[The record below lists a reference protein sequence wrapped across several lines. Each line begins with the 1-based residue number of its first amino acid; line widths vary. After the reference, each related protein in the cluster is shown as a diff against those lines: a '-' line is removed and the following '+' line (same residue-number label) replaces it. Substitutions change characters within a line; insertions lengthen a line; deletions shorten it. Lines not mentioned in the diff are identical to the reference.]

1 MTDMNLTN
9 HDNKESL
16 FTIKDRIRARRLFTE
31 KEVIASALTII
42 SLLEELH
49 KVNGKL
55 GYINIVTSNFVC
67 PSKIGASNIA
77 MIDSSIE
84 ENLSKRNPP
93 QCTNER
99 ICQAPEYFHGK
110 FTEASEVYAIGA
122 LMYEM
127 LFGIEPW
134 AINMD
139 MLDESMRTLVLLKM
153 KRKPLLT
160 PSLNGVN
167 PSKGIM
173 DIIGKATEFQSE
185 NRYQSLDELRTVLTR
200 LSSFSANG
208 NELRRNIRRGNGFDD
223 IAGMDDLKEKIR
235 YGIIDILNDSE
246 RAKELGIT
254 IPNGILLYGP
264 PGCGKTFFAEKCAEE
279 MQCHFMY
286 VKCSDVASPYI
297 HGGQEKI
304 ARLFEEAREKSPT
317 LLFLDEVDSLL
328 RSRCKQQNASES
340 GEINEFLC
348 QINNCG
354 ETGVFVIAA
363 TNMPEEIDEA
373 ALRAG
378 RLERK
383 YYIGV
388 PDLQTIEKLLEIQ
401 LRHRKTGN
409 VKVKEIA
416 KCLQGRVAA
425 DVKMVVDVAAR
436 LAFRNHCIISTQIL
450 LEATRTTPP
459 SVSKAVL
466 DEHLR
471 IKEGFEKKQIEGKR
485 RRIGFQ

>member
-1 MTDMNLTN
+1 MNITN

-16 FTIKDRIRARRLFTE
+16 CTIKDRIRARKLFSE
-31 KEVIASALTII
+31 KETLLSALTII
-42 SLLEELH
+42 SLLDGLH
-49 KVNGKL
+49 KENGKL
-55 GYINIVTSNFVC
+55 GYINIVASNFAYT
-67 PSKIGASNIA
+67 SKIESNYIV
-77 MIDSSIE
+77 MIDYSVDDK
-84 ENLSKRNPP
+84 LSEHYPP
-93 QCTNER
+93 QCTNENV
-99 ICQAPEYFHGK
+99 CQAPEYFHGK
-110 FTEASEVYAIGA
+110 FTELSEVYAIGA

-134 AINMD
+134 AINVD
-139 MLDESMRTLVLLKM
+139 MLDTTMRTLVLLKM
-153 KRKPLLT
+153 KRKPLLI
-160 PSLNGVN
+160 PSLNGLN
-167 PSKGIM
+167 PSNELM
-173 DIIGKATEFQSE
+173 TIIGKATEYQPE
-185 NRYQSLDELRTVLTR
+185 KRYQSLEDLRTAISR
-200 LSSFSANG
+200 QLSSSVKDK
-208 NELRRNIRRGNGFDD
+208 EQHRNIRRGNGFAD

-235 YGIIDILNDSE
+235 YDIIDVLNDAE

-317 LLFLDEVDSLL
+317 LLFLDEVDALL
-328 RSRCKQQNASES
+328 RTRTKQQNASES

-354 ETGVFVIAA
+354 ESGVFVIAA

-388 PDLQTIEKLLEIQ
+388 PDVQTIEKLLEIQ
-401 LRHRKTGN
+401 LRKRKTDSIN
-409 VKVKEIA
+409 IKEVA
-416 KCLQGRVAA
+416 KHLQGRVAA
-425 DVKMVVDVAAR
+425 DVKLLVDVAAR
-436 LAFRNHCIISTQIL
+436 LAFHNHCNISTQL
-450 LEATRTTPP
+450 LIEAVRTTPP
-459 SVSKAVL
+459 SVSKAVIE
-466 DEHLR
+466 EHLR
-471 IKEGFEKKQIEGKR
+471 IKDKFEQKQIEEKR

>member
-1 MTDMNLTN
+1 MNISN
-9 HDNKESL
+9 YDNKESIC
-16 FTIKDRIRARRLFTE
+16 TIKDRIRARKLFSE
-31 KEVIASALTII
+31 KETLLSALAII
-42 SLLEELH
+42 SLLDGLH
-49 KVNGKL
+49 KENGKL
-55 GYINIVTSNFVC
+55 GYINIVASNFVC
-67 PSKIGASNIA
+67 TSKIESNNIV
-77 MIDSSIE
+77 MIDNSID
-84 ENLSKRNPP
+84 ENLSEHYPP
-93 QCTNER
+93 QCTNENV
-99 ICQAPEYFHGK
+99 CQAPEYFHGK
-110 FTEASEVYAIGA
+110 FTELSEVYAIGA

-134 AINMD
+134 AINVD
-139 MLDESMRTLVLLKM
+139 MLDTTMRTLVLLKM
-153 KRKPLLT
+153 KRKPLLI
-160 PSLNGVN
+160 PSLNGLNTSNEV
-167 PSKGIM
+167 M
-173 DIIGKATEFQSE
+173 TIIGKATEYQPE
-185 NRYQSLDELRTVLTR
+185 KRYQSLEDLRTAISR
-200 LSSFSANG
+200 QLSSSVKDK
-208 NELRRNIRRGNGFDD
+208 EQHRNIRRGNGFAD

-235 YGIIDILNDSE
+235 YDIIDVLNDAE

-317 LLFLDEVDSLL
+317 LLFLDEVDALL
-328 RSRCKQQNASES
+328 RTRTKQQNASES

-354 ETGVFVIAA
+354 ESGVFVIAA

-388 PDLQTIEKLLEIQ
+388 PDVQTIEKLLEIQ
-401 LRHRKTGN
+401 LRKRKTDSIN
-409 VKVKEIA
+409 IKEVA
-416 KCLQGRVAA
+416 KHLQGRVAA
-425 DVKMVVDVAAR
+425 DVKLLVDVAAR
-436 LAFRNHCIISTQIL
+436 LAFRNHCNISTQL
-450 LEATRTTPP
+450 LIEAVRTTPP
-459 SVSKAVL
+459 SVSKAVIE
-466 DEHLR
+466 EHLR
-471 IKEGFEKKQIEGKR
+471 IKEKFEQKQIEGKR

>member
-1 MTDMNLTN
+1 MNITN

-16 FTIKDRIRARRLFTE
+16 CTIKDRIRARKLFSE
-31 KEVIASALTII
+31 KETILSTLAII
-42 SLLEELH
+42 SLLDELH
-49 KVNGKL
+49 KENGKL
-55 GYINIVTSNFVC
+55 GYINIVASNFVC
-67 PSKIGASNIA
+67 TSKIESNNIV
-77 MIDSSIE
+77 MIDNSID
-84 ENLSKRNPP
+84 ENLSEHYPP
-93 QCTNER
+93 QCTNENV
-99 ICQAPEYFHGK
+99 CQAPEYFHGK
-110 FTEASEVYAIGA
+110 FTELSEVYAIGA

-134 AINMD
+134 AINVD
-139 MLDESMRTLVLLKM
+139 MLDTTMRTLVLLKM
-153 KRKPLLT
+153 KRKPLLI
-160 PSLNGVN
+160 PSLNGLN
-167 PSKGIM
+167 PSNELM
-173 DIIGKATEFQSE
+173 TIIGKATEYQPE
-185 NRYQSLDELRTVLTR
+185 KRYQSLEDLRTAISRQLY
-200 LSSFSANG
+200 SSVKDK
-208 NELRRNIRRGNGFDD
+208 EQYRNICRGNGFAD

-235 YGIIDILNDSE
+235 YDIIDVLNDSE

-317 LLFLDEVDSLL
+317 LLFLDEVDALL
-328 RSRCKQQNASES
+328 RTRTKQQNASES

-354 ETGVFVIAA
+354 ESGVFVIAA

-388 PDLQTIEKLLEIQ
+388 PDVQTIEKLLEIQ
-401 LRHRKTGN
+401 LRKRKTDSIN
-409 VKVKEIA
+409 IKEVA
-416 KCLQGRVAA
+416 KHLQGRVAA
-425 DVKMVVDVAAR
+425 DVKLLVDVAAR
-436 LAFRNHCIISTQIL
+436 LAFHNHCSISTQL
-450 LEATRTTPP
+450 LIEAVRTTPP
-459 SVSKAVL
+459 SVSKAVIE
-466 DEHLR
+466 EHLR
-471 IKEGFEKKQIEGKR
+471 IKEKFEQKQIEGKR

>member
-1 MTDMNLTN
+1 M
-9 HDNKESL
+9 ESIC
-16 FTIKDRIRARRLFTE
+16 TIKDRIRARKLFSE
-31 KEVIASALTII
+31 KETLLSALAII
-42 SLLEELH
+42 SLLDGLH
-49 KVNGKL
+49 KENGKL
-55 GYINIVTSNFVC
+55 GYINIVASNFVC
-67 PSKIGASNIA
+67 TSKIESYNIV
-77 MIDSSIE
+77 MIDNSID
-84 ENLSKRNPP
+84 ENLSEHYPP
-93 QCTNER
+93 QCTNENV
-99 ICQAPEYFHGK
+99 CQAPEYFHGK
-110 FTEASEVYAIGA
+110 FTELSEVYAIGA

-134 AINMD
+134 AINVD
-139 MLDESMRTLVLLKM
+139 MLDTTMRTLVLLKM
-153 KRKPLLT
+153 KRKPLLI
-160 PSLNGVN
+160 PSLNGLN
-167 PSKGIM
+167 PSNELM
-173 DIIGKATEFQSE
+173 TIIGKATEYQPE
-185 NRYQSLDELRTVLTR
+185 KRYQSLEDLRTAISR
-200 LSSFSANG
+200 QLSSSVKDK
-208 NELRRNIRRGNGFDD
+208 EQHRNIRRGNGFAD

-235 YGIIDILNDSE
+235 YDIIDVLNDAE

-317 LLFLDEVDSLL
+317 LLFLDEVDALL
-328 RSRCKQQNASES
+328 RTRTKQQNASES
-340 GEINEFLC
+340 GDINEFLC

-354 ETGVFVIAA
+354 ESGVFVIAA

-388 PDLQTIEKLLEIQ
+388 PDVQTIEKLLEIQ
-401 LRHRKTGN
+401 LRKRKTDSIN
-409 VKVKEIA
+409 IKEVA
-416 KCLQGRVAA
+416 KHLQGRVAA
-425 DVKMVVDVAAR
+425 DVKLLVDVAAR
-436 LAFRNHCIISTQIL
+436 LAFRNHCNISTQL
-450 LEATRTTPP
+450 LIEAVRTTPP
-459 SVSKAVL
+459 SVSKAVIE
-466 DEHLR
+466 EHLR
-471 IKEGFEKKQIEGKR
+471 IKEKFEQKQIEGKR

>member
-1 MTDMNLTN
+1 MNISN
-9 HDNKESL
+9 YENKESL
-16 FTIKDRIRARRLFTE
+16 CTIKDRLRARKLFSE
-31 KEVIASALTII
+31 KETLLSTLAII
-42 SLLEELH
+42 SLLDELH
-49 KVNGKL
+49 KENGKL
-55 GYINIVTSNFVC
+55 GYINIVASNFVC
-67 PSKIGASNIA
+67 TSKIESNNIV
-77 MIDSSIE
+77 MIDNSID
-84 ENLSKRNPP
+84 ENLSEHYPP
-93 QCTNER
+93 QCTNENV
-99 ICQAPEYFHGK
+99 CQAPEYFHGK
-110 FTEASEVYAIGA
+110 FTELSEVYAIGA

-134 AINMD
+134 AINVD
-139 MLDESMRTLVLLKM
+139 MLDKTMRTLVLLKM
-153 KRKPLLT
+153 KRKPLLI
-160 PSLNGVN
+160 PSLNGLN
-167 PSKGIM
+167 PSNELM
-173 DIIGKATEFQSE
+173 TIIGKATEYQPE
-185 NRYQSLDELRTVLTR
+185 KRYQSLEDLRTAISR
-200 LSSFSANG
+200 QLSSSVKDK
-208 NELRRNIRRGNGFDD
+208 EQHRNIRRGNGFAD

-235 YGIIDILNDSE
+235 YDIIDVLNDAE

-317 LLFLDEVDSLL
+317 LLFLDEVDALL
-328 RSRCKQQNASES
+328 RTRTKQQNASES

-354 ETGVFVIAA
+354 ESGVFVIAA

-388 PDLQTIEKLLEIQ
+388 PDVQTIEKLLEIQ
-401 LRHRKTGN
+401 LSKRK
-409 VKVKEIA
+409 
-416 KCLQGRVAA
+416 
-425 DVKMVVDVAAR
+425 
-436 LAFRNHCIISTQIL
+436 
-450 LEATRTTPP
+450 RT
-459 SVSKAVL
+459 A
-466 DEHLR
+466 
-471 IKEGFEKKQIEGKR
+471 
-485 RRIGFQ
+485 

>member
-1 MTDMNLTN
+1 MNISN
-9 HDNKESL
+9 YENKESL
-16 FTIKDRIRARRLFTE
+16 CTIKDRIRARKLFSE
-31 KEVIASALTII
+31 KETILSTLAII
-42 SLLEELH
+42 SLLDELH
-49 KVNGKL
+49 KVNRKL
-55 GYINIVTSNFVC
+55 GYINIVASNFVC
-67 PSKIGASNIA
+67 TSKIESNNIV
-77 MIDSSIE
+77 MIDNSID
-84 ENLSKRNPP
+84 ENLSEHYPP
-93 QCTNER
+93 QCTNENV
-99 ICQAPEYFHGK
+99 CQAPEYFHGK
-110 FTEASEVYAIGA
+110 FTELSEVYAIGA

-134 AINMD
+134 AINVD
-139 MLDESMRTLVLLKM
+139 MLDTTMRTLVLLKM
-153 KRKPLLT
+153 KRKPLLI
-160 PSLNGVN
+160 PSLNGLN
-167 PSKGIM
+167 PSNELM
-173 DIIGKATEFQSE
+173 TIIGKATEYQPE
-185 NRYQSLDELRTVLTR
+185 KRYQSLEDLRTAISRQLY
-200 LSSFSANG
+200 SSVKDK
-208 NELRRNIRRGNGFDD
+208 EQYRNICRGNGFAD

-235 YGIIDILNDSE
+235 YDIIDVLNDSE

-317 LLFLDEVDSLL
+317 LLFLDEVDALL
-328 RSRCKQQNASES
+328 RTRTKQQNASES

-354 ETGVFVIAA
+354 ESGVFVIAA

-388 PDLQTIEKLLEIQ
+388 PDVQTIEKLLEIQ
-401 LRHRKTGN
+401 LRKRKTDSIN
-409 VKVKEIA
+409 IKEVA
-416 KCLQGRVAA
+416 KHLQGRVAA
-425 DVKMVVDVAAR
+425 DVKLLVDVAAR
-436 LAFRNHCIISTQIL
+436 LAFHNHCSISTQL
-450 LEATRTTPP
+450 LIEAVRTTPP
-459 SVSKAVL
+459 SVSKAVIE
-466 DEHLR
+466 EHLR
-471 IKEGFEKKQIEGKR
+471 IKEKFEQKQIEGKR

>member
-1 MTDMNLTN
+1 MNITN

-16 FTIKDRIRARRLFTE
+16 CTIKDRIRARKLFSE
-31 KEVIASALTII
+31 KETILSTLAII
-42 SLLEELH
+42 SLLDELH
-49 KVNGKL
+49 KVNRKL
-55 GYINIVTSNFVC
+55 GYINIVASNFVC
-67 PSKIGASNIA
+67 TSKIESNNIV
-77 MIDSSIE
+77 MIDNSID
-84 ENLSKRNPP
+84 ENLSEHYPP
-93 QCTNER
+93 QCTNENV
-99 ICQAPEYFHGK
+99 CQAPEYFHGK
-110 FTEASEVYAIGA
+110 FTELSEVYAIGA

-134 AINMD
+134 AINVD
-139 MLDESMRTLVLLKM
+139 MLDTTMRTLVLLKM
-153 KRKPLLT
+153 KRKPLLI
-160 PSLNGVN
+160 PSLNGLN
-167 PSKGIM
+167 PSNELM
-173 DIIGKATEFQSE
+173 TIIGKATEYQPE
-185 NRYQSLDELRTVLTR
+185 KRYQSLEDLRTAISRQLY
-200 LSSFSANG
+200 SSVKDK
-208 NELRRNIRRGNGFDD
+208 EQYRNICRGNGFAD

-235 YGIIDILNDSE
+235 YDIIDVLNDSE

-317 LLFLDEVDSLL
+317 LLFLDEVDALL
-328 RSRCKQQNASES
+328 RTRTKQQNASES

-354 ETGVFVIAA
+354 ESGVFVIAA

-388 PDLQTIEKLLEIQ
+388 PDVQTIEKLLEIQ
-401 LRHRKTGN
+401 LRKRKTDSIN
-409 VKVKEIA
+409 IKEVA
-416 KCLQGRVAA
+416 KHLQGRVAA
-425 DVKMVVDVAAR
+425 DVKLLVDVAAR
-436 LAFRNHCIISTQIL
+436 LAFHNHCSISTQL
-450 LEATRTTPP
+450 LIEAVRTTPP
-459 SVSKAVL
+459 SVSKAVIE
-466 DEHLR
+466 EHLR
-471 IKEGFEKKQIEGKR
+471 IKDKFEQKQIEGKR
-485 RRIGFQ
+485 RIGFQ

>member
-1 MTDMNLTN
+1 MNISN
-9 HDNKESL
+9 YDNKESIC
-16 FTIKDRIRARRLFTE
+16 TIKDRIRARKLFSE
-31 KEVIASALTII
+31 KETLLSALAII
-42 SLLEELH
+42 SLLDGLH
-49 KVNGKL
+49 KENGKL
-55 GYINIVTSNFVC
+55 GYINIVASNFVC
-67 PSKIGASNIA
+67 TSKIESNNIV
-77 MIDSSIE
+77 MIDNSID
-84 ENLSKRNPP
+84 ENLSEHYPP
-93 QCTNER
+93 QCTNENV
-99 ICQAPEYFHGK
+99 CQAPEYFHGK
-110 FTEASEVYAIGA
+110 FTELSEVYAIGA

-134 AINMD
+134 AINVD
-139 MLDESMRTLVLLKM
+139 MLDTTMRTLVLLKM
-153 KRKPLLT
+153 KRKPLLI
-160 PSLNGVN
+160 PSLNGLN
-167 PSKGIM
+167 PSNELM
-173 DIIGKATEFQSE
+173 TIIGKATEYQPE
-185 NRYQSLDELRTVLTR
+185 KRYQSLEDLRTAISR
-200 LSSFSANG
+200 QLSSSVKDK
-208 NELRRNIRRGNGFDD
+208 EQHRNIRRGNGFAD

-235 YGIIDILNDSE
+235 YDIIDVLNDAE

-317 LLFLDEVDSLL
+317 LLFLDEVDALL
-328 RSRCKQQNASES
+328 RTRTKQQNASES

-354 ETGVFVIAA
+354 ESGVFVIAA

-388 PDLQTIEKLLEIQ
+388 PDVQTIEK
-401 LRHRKTGN
+401 
-409 VKVKEIA
+409 
-416 KCLQGRVAA
+416 
-425 DVKMVVDVAAR
+425 
-436 LAFRNHCIISTQIL
+436 
-450 LEATRTTPP
+450 
-459 SVSKAVL
+459 
-466 DEHLR
+466 
-471 IKEGFEKKQIEGKR
+471 
-485 RRIGFQ
+485 

>member
-1 MTDMNLTN
+1 MNISN
-9 HDNKESL
+9 YENKESL
-16 FTIKDRIRARRLFTE
+16 CTIKDRIRARKLFSE
-31 KEVIASALTII
+31 KETLLSALTII
-42 SLLEELH
+42 LLLDGLH
-49 KVNGKL
+49 KENGKL
-55 GYINIVTSNFVC
+55 EYINIVASNFAYT
-67 PSKIGASNIA
+67 SKIESNNIV
-77 MIDSSIE
+77 MIDYSVDDK
-84 ENLSKRNPP
+84 LSEHYPP
-93 QCTNER
+93 QCTNENV
-99 ICQAPEYFHGK
+99 CQAPEYFHGK
-110 FTEASEVYAIGA
+110 FTELSEVYAVGA

-134 AINMD
+134 AINVD
-139 MLDESMRTLVLLKM
+139 MLDTTMRTLVLLKM
-153 KRKPLLT
+153 KRKPLLI
-160 PSLNGVN
+160 PSLNGLN
-167 PSKGIM
+167 PSNELM
-173 DIIGKATEFQSE
+173 TIIGKATEYQPE
-185 NRYQSLDELRTVLTR
+185 KRYQSLEDLRTAISR
-200 LSSFSANG
+200 QLSSSVKDK
-208 NELRRNIRRGNGFDD
+208 EQHRNIRRGNGFAD

-235 YGIIDILNDSE
+235 YDIIDVLNDAE

-317 LLFLDEVDSLL
+317 LLFLDEVDALL
-328 RSRCKQQNASES
+328 RTRAKQQNASES

-354 ETGVFVIAA
+354 DAGVFVIAA

-383 YYIGV
+383 YFIGV
-388 PDLQTIEKLLEIQ
+388 PDMQTIEKLLEIQ
-401 LRHRKTGN
+401 LRKRKTDSIN
-409 VKVKEIA
+409 IKEVA
-416 KCLQGRVAA
+416 KHLQGRVAA
-425 DVKMVVDVAAR
+425 DVKLLVDVAAR
-436 LAFRNHCIISTQIL
+436 LAFRNHCNISTQL
-450 LEATRTTPP
+450 LIEAVRTTPP
-459 SVSKAVL
+459 SVSKAVIE
-466 DEHLR
+466 EHLR
-471 IKEGFEKKQIEGKR
+471 IKEKFEQKQIEGKR

>member
-1 MTDMNLTN
+1 MNITN

-16 FTIKDRIRARRLFTE
+16 CTIKDRICARKLFSE
-31 KEVIASALTII
+31 KETILSTLAII
-42 SLLEELH
+42 SLLDELH
-49 KVNGKL
+49 KVNRKL
-55 GYINIVTSNFVC
+55 GYINIVASNFVC
-67 PSKIGASNIA
+67 TSKIESNNIV
-77 MIDSSIE
+77 MIDNSID
-84 ENLSKRNPP
+84 ENLSEHYPP
-93 QCTNER
+93 QCTNENV
-99 ICQAPEYFHGK
+99 CQAPEYFHGK
-110 FTEASEVYAIGA
+110 FTELSEVYAIGA

-134 AINMD
+134 AINVD
-139 MLDESMRTLVLLKM
+139 MLDKTMRTLVLLKM
-153 KRKPLLT
+153 KRKPLLI
-160 PSLNGVN
+160 PSLNGLN
-167 PSKGIM
+167 PSNELM
-173 DIIGKATEFQSE
+173 TIIGKATEYQPE
-185 NRYQSLDELRTVLTR
+185 KRYQSLEDLRTAISR
-200 LSSFSANG
+200 QLSSSVKDK
-208 NELRRNIRRGNGFDD
+208 EQHRNIRRGNGFSD

-235 YGIIDILNDSE
+235 YDIIDVLNDAE

-317 LLFLDEVDSLL
+317 LLFLDEVDALL
-328 RSRCKQQNASES
+328 RTRTKQQNASES

-354 ETGVFVIAA
+354 ESGVFVIAA

-388 PDLQTIEKLLEIQ
+388 PDVQTIEKLLEIQ
-401 LRHRKTGN
+401 LRKRKTDSIN
-409 VKVKEIA
+409 IKEVA
-416 KCLQGRVAA
+416 KHLQGRVAA
-425 DVKMVVDVAAR
+425 DVKLLVDVAAR
-436 LAFRNHCIISTQIL
+436 LAFRNHCNISTQL
-450 LEATRTTPP
+450 LIEAVRTTPP
-459 SVSKAVL
+459 SVSKAVIE
-466 DEHLR
+466 EHLR
-471 IKEGFEKKQIEGKR
+471 IKEKFEQKQIEGKR

>member
-1 MTDMNLTN
+1 MNITN

-16 FTIKDRIRARRLFTE
+16 CTIKDRIRARKLFSE
-31 KEVIASALTII
+31 KETILSTLAII
-42 SLLEELH
+42 SLLDELH
-49 KVNGKL
+49 KVNRKL
-55 GYINIVTSNFVC
+55 GYINIVASNFVC
-67 PSKIGASNIA
+67 TSKIESNNIV
-77 MIDSSIE
+77 MIDNSID
-84 ENLSKRNPP
+84 ENLSEHYPP
-93 QCTNER
+93 QCTNENV
-99 ICQAPEYFHGK
+99 CQAPEYFHGK
-110 FTEASEVYAIGA
+110 FTELSEVYAIGA

-134 AINMD
+134 AINVD
-139 MLDESMRTLVLLKM
+139 MLDTTMRTFVLLKM
-153 KRKPLLT
+153 KRKPLLI
-160 PSLNGVN
+160 PSLNGLN
-167 PSKGIM
+167 PSNELM
-173 DIIGKATEFQSE
+173 TIIGKATEYQPE
-185 NRYQSLDELRTVLTR
+185 KRYQSLEDLRTAISR
-200 LSSFSANG
+200 QLSSSVKDK
-208 NELRRNIRRGNGFDD
+208 EQHRNIRRGNGFAD

-235 YGIIDILNDSE
+235 YDIIDVLNDAE

-317 LLFLDEVDSLL
+317 LLFLDEVDALL
-328 RSRCKQQNASES
+328 RTRTKQQNASES

-354 ETGVFVIAA
+354 ESGVFVIAA

-388 PDLQTIEKLLEIQ
+388 PDVQTIEKLLEIQ
-401 LRHRKTGN
+401 LRKRKMDSIN
-409 VKVKEIA
+409 IKEVA
-416 KCLQGRVAA
+416 KHLQGRVAA
-425 DVKMVVDVAAR
+425 DVKLLVDVAAR
-436 LAFRNHCIISTQIL
+436 LAFRNHCNISTQL
-450 LEATRTTPP
+450 LIEAVRTTPP
-459 SVSKAVL
+459 SVSKAVIE
-466 DEHLR
+466 EHLR
-471 IKEGFEKKQIEGKR
+471 IKEKFEQKQIEGKR

>member
-1 MTDMNLTN
+1 MNITN

-16 FTIKDRIRARRLFTE
+16 CTIKDRIRARKLFSE
-31 KEVIASALTII
+31 KETLLSALAII
-42 SLLEELH
+42 SLLDGLH
-49 KVNGKL
+49 KENGKL
-55 GYINIVTSNFVC
+55 GYINIVASNFVC
-67 PSKIGASNIA
+67 TSKIESNNIV
-77 MIDSSIE
+77 MIDNSID
-84 ENLSKRNPP
+84 ENLSEHYPP
-93 QCTNER
+93 QCTNENV
-99 ICQAPEYFHGK
+99 CQAPEYFHGK
-110 FTEASEVYAIGA
+110 FTELSEVYAIGA

-134 AINMD
+134 AINVD
-139 MLDESMRTLVLLKM
+139 MLDKTMRTLVLLKM
-153 KRKPLLT
+153 KRKPLLI
-160 PSLNGVN
+160 PSLNGLN
-167 PSKGIM
+167 PSNELM
-173 DIIGKATEFQSE
+173 TIIGKATEYQPE
-185 NRYQSLDELRTVLTR
+185 KRYQSLEDLRTAISR
-200 LSSFSANG
+200 QLSSSVKDK
-208 NELRRNIRRGNGFDD
+208 EQHRNIRRGNGFAD

-235 YGIIDILNDSE
+235 YDIIDVLNDAE

-317 LLFLDEVDSLL
+317 LLFLDEVDALL
-328 RSRCKQQNASES
+328 RTRTKQQNASES

-354 ETGVFVIAA
+354 ESGVFVIAA

-388 PDLQTIEKLLEIQ
+388 PDVQTIEKLLEIQ
-401 LRHRKTGN
+401 LRKRKTDSIN
-409 VKVKEIA
+409 IKEVA
-416 KCLQGRVAA
+416 KHLQGRVAA
-425 DVKMVVDVAAR
+425 DVKLLVDVAAR
-436 LAFRNHCIISTQIL
+436 LAFRNHYNISTQL
-450 LEATRTTPP
+450 LIEAVRTTPP
-459 SVSKAVL
+459 SVSKAVIE
-466 DEHLR
+466 EHLR
-471 IKEGFEKKQIEGKR
+471 IKEKFEQKQIEGKR

>member
-1 MTDMNLTN
+1 MNITN

-16 FTIKDRIRARRLFTE
+16 CTIKDRIRARKLFSE
-31 KEVIASALTII
+31 KETILSTLAII
-42 SLLEELH
+42 SLLDELH
-49 KVNGKL
+49 KVNRKL
-55 GYINIVTSNFVC
+55 GYINIVASNFVC
-67 PSKIGASNIA
+67 TSKIESNNIV
-77 MIDSSIE
+77 MIDNSID
-84 ENLSKRNPP
+84 ENLSEHYPP
-93 QCTNER
+93 QCTNENV
-99 ICQAPEYFHGK
+99 CQAPEYFHGK
-110 FTEASEVYAIGA
+110 FTELSEVYAIGA

-134 AINMD
+134 AINVD
-139 MLDESMRTLVLLKM
+139 MLDTTMRTLVLLKI
-153 KRKPLLT
+153 KRKHLLI
-160 PSLNGVN
+160 PSLNGLN
-167 PSKGIM
+167 PSNELM
-173 DIIGKATEFQSE
+173 TIIGKATEYQPE
-185 NRYQSLDELRTVLTR
+185 KRYQSLEDLRTAISR
-200 LSSFSANG
+200 QLSSSVKDK
-208 NELRRNIRRGNGFDD
+208 EQHRNIRRGNGFAD

-235 YGIIDILNDSE
+235 YDIIDVLNDSE
-246 RAKELGIT
+246 RAKGLGIT

-304 ARLFEEAREKSPT
+304 ARLFEEARKKSPT
-317 LLFLDEVDSLL
+317 LLFLDEVDALL
-328 RSRCKQQNASES
+328 RTRTKQQNASES

-354 ETGVFVIAA
+354 ESGVFVIAA

-388 PDLQTIEKLLEIQ
+388 PDVQTIEKLLEIQ
-401 LRHRKTGN
+401 LRKRKMDN
-409 VKVKEIA
+409 INIKDIA
-416 KCLQGRVAA
+416 ARLYGRVAA
-425 DVKMVVDVAAR
+425 DVKLIVDVAAR
-436 LAFRNHCIISTQIL
+436 LAFRNHCNISTQL
-450 LEATRTTPP
+450 LIEAVRTTPP
-459 SVSKAVL
+459 SVSKAVIE
-466 DEHLR
+466 EHLR
-471 IKEGFEKKQIEGKR
+471 IKDKFEQKQIEGKR

>member
-1 MTDMNLTN
+1 MNISN
-9 HDNKESL
+9 YDNKESIC
-16 FTIKDRIRARRLFTE
+16 TIKDRIRARKLFSE
-31 KEVIASALTII
+31 KETLLSALAII
-42 SLLEELH
+42 SLLDGLH
-49 KVNGKL
+49 KENGKL
-55 GYINIVTSNFVC
+55 GYINIVASNFVC
-67 PSKIGASNIA
+67 TSKIESNNIV
-77 MIDSSIE
+77 MIDNSID
-84 ENLSKRNPP
+84 ENLSEHYPP
-93 QCTNER
+93 QCTNENV
-99 ICQAPEYFHGK
+99 CQAPEYFHGK
-110 FTEASEVYAIGA
+110 FTELSEVYAIGA

-134 AINMD
+134 AINVD
-139 MLDESMRTLVLLKM
+139 MLDKTMRTLVLLKM
-153 KRKPLLT
+153 KRKPLLI
-160 PSLNGVN
+160 PSLNGLN
-167 PSKGIM
+167 PSNELM
-173 DIIGKATEFQSE
+173 TIIGKATEYQPE
-185 NRYQSLDELRTVLTR
+185 KRYQSLEDLRTAISR
-200 LSSFSANG
+200 QLSSSVKDK
-208 NELRRNIRRGNGFDD
+208 EQHRNIRRGNGFAD

-235 YGIIDILNDSE
+235 YDIIDVLNDAE

-317 LLFLDEVDSLL
+317 LLFLDEVDALL
-328 RSRCKQQNASES
+328 RTRTKQQNASES

-354 ETGVFVIAA
+354 ESGVFVIAA

-388 PDLQTIEKLLEIQ
+388 PDVQTIEKLLEIQ
-401 LRHRKTGN
+401 LRKRKTDSIN
-409 VKVKEIA
+409 IKEVA
-416 KCLQGRVAA
+416 KHLQGRVAA
-425 DVKMVVDVAAR
+425 DVKLLVDVAAR
-436 LAFRNHCIISTQIL
+436 LAFRNHCNISTQL
-450 LEATRTTPP
+450 LIEAVRSTPP
-459 SVSKAVL
+459 SVSKAVIE
-466 DEHLR
+466 EHLR
-471 IKEGFEKKQIEGKR
+471 IKEKFEQKQIEGKR

>member
-1 MTDMNLTN
+1 MNITN

-16 FTIKDRIRARRLFTE
+16 CTIKDRIRARKLFSE
-31 KEVIASALTII
+31 KETILSTLAII
-42 SLLEELH
+42 SLLDELH
-49 KVNGKL
+49 KVNRKL
-55 GYINIVTSNFVC
+55 GYINIVASNFVC
-67 PSKIGASNIA
+67 TSKIESNNIV
-77 MIDSSIE
+77 MIDNSID
-84 ENLSKRNPP
+84 ENLSEHYPP
-93 QCTNER
+93 QCTNENV
-99 ICQAPEYFHGK
+99 CQAPEYFHGK
-110 FTEASEVYAIGA
+110 FTELSEVYAIGA

-134 AINMD
+134 AINVD
-139 MLDESMRTLVLLKM
+139 MLDTTMRTLVLLKM
-153 KRKPLLT
+153 KRKPLLI
-160 PSLNGVN
+160 PSLNGLN
-167 PSKGIM
+167 PSNELM
-173 DIIGKATEFQSE
+173 TIIGKATEYQPE
-185 NRYQSLDELRTVLTR
+185 KRYQSLEDLRTAISR
-200 LSSFSANG
+200 QLSSSVKDK
-208 NELRRNIRRGNGFDD
+208 EQHRNIRRGNGFAD

-235 YGIIDILNDSE
+235 YDIIDVLNDSE
-246 RAKELGIT
+246 RAKGLGIT

-317 LLFLDEVDSLL
+317 LLFLDEVDALL
-328 RSRCKQQNASES
+328 KKRTKQQNASES

-388 PDLQTIEKLLEIQ
+388 PDVQTIEKLLEIQ
-401 LRHRKTGN
+401 LRKRKTDSIN
-409 VKVKEIA
+409 IKEVA
-416 KCLQGRVAA
+416 KHLQGRVAA
-425 DVKMVVDVAAR
+425 DVKLIVDIAAR
-436 LAFRNHCIISTQIL
+436 LAFRNHCNISTQL
-450 LEATRTTPP
+450 LVEAVRTTPP
-459 SVSKAVL
+459 SVSKAVIE
-466 DEHLR
+466 EHLR
-471 IKEGFEKKQIEGKR
+471 IKEKFEQKQIEGKR
-485 RRIGFQ
+485 RKIGFQ

>member
-1 MTDMNLTN
+1 MNISN
-9 HDNKESL
+9 YENKESL
-16 FTIKDRIRARRLFTE
+16 CTIKDRLRARKLFSE
-31 KEVIASALTII
+31 KETLLSTLAII
-42 SLLEELH
+42 SLLDELH
-49 KVNGKL
+49 KENGKL
-55 GYINIVTSNFVC
+55 GYIIIVASNFVC
-67 PSKIGASNIA
+67 TSKIESNNIV
-77 MIDSSIE
+77 MIDNSID
-84 ENLSKRNPP
+84 ENLSEHYPP
-93 QCTNER
+93 QCTNEKV
-99 ICQAPEYFHGK
+99 CQAPEYFHGK
-110 FTEASEVYAIGA
+110 FTELSEVYAIGA

-134 AINMD
+134 AINVD
-139 MLDESMRTLVLLKM
+139 MLDKTMRTLVLLKM
-153 KRKPLLT
+153 KRKPLLI
-160 PSLNGVN
+160 PSLNGLN
-167 PSKGIM
+167 PSNELM
-173 DIIGKATEFQSE
+173 TIIGKATEYQPE
-185 NRYQSLDELRTVLTR
+185 KRYQSLEDLRTAISR
-200 LSSFSANG
+200 QLSSSVKDK
-208 NELRRNIRRGNGFDD
+208 EQHRNIRRGNGFAD

-235 YGIIDILNDSE
+235 YDIIDVLNDAE

-317 LLFLDEVDSLL
+317 LLFLDEVDALL
-328 RSRCKQQNASES
+328 RTRTKQQNASES

-354 ETGVFVIAA
+354 ESGVFVIAA

-388 PDLQTIEKLLEIQ
+388 PDVQTIEKLLEIQ
-401 LRHRKTGN
+401 LRKRKTDSIN
-409 VKVKEIA
+409 IKEVA
-416 KCLQGRVAA
+416 KYLQGRVAA
-425 DVKMVVDVAAR
+425 DVKLLVDVAAR
-436 LAFRNHCIISTQIL
+436 LAFRNHCNISTQL
-450 LEATRTTPP
+450 LIEAVRTTPP
-459 SVSKAVL
+459 SVSK
-466 DEHLR
+466 
-471 IKEGFEKKQIEGKR
+471 
-485 RRIGFQ
+485 

>member
-1 MTDMNLTN
+1 MNISN
-9 HDNKESL
+9 YENKESL
-16 FTIKDRIRARRLFTE
+16 CTIKDRIRARKLFSE
-31 KEVIASALTII
+31 KETILSTLAII
-42 SLLEELH
+42 SLLDELH
-49 KVNGKL
+49 KVNRKS
-55 GYINIVTSNFVC
+55 GYINIVASNFAC
-67 PSKIGASNIA
+67 PSKVGHTNIV
-77 MIDSSIE
+77 MVDYSVDDK
-84 ENLSKRNPP
+84 LSEHYPP
-93 QCTNER
+93 QCTNENV
-99 ICQAPEYFHGK
+99 CQAPEYFHGK
-110 FTEASEVYAIGA
+110 FTELSEVYAVGA

-127 LFGIEPW
+127 LLGIEPW
-134 AINMD
+134 AINVD
-139 MLDESMRTLVLLKM
+139 MLDTTMRTLVLLKM
-153 KRKPLLT
+153 KRKPLLI
-160 PSLNGVN
+160 PSLNGLN
-167 PSKGIM
+167 PSNELM
-173 DIIGKATEFQSE
+173 TIIGKATEYQPE
-185 NRYQSLDELRTVLTR
+185 KRYQSLEELRTALSR
-200 LSSFSANG
+200 LLPSSVDG
-208 NELRRNIRRGNGFDD
+208 DKIKRNIRNGNGFAD

-235 YGIIDILNDSE
+235 YDIIDVLNDSE

-317 LLFLDEVDSLL
+317 LLFLDEVDALL
-328 RSRCKQQNASES
+328 RTRAKQQNASES

-354 ETGVFVIAA
+354 ESGVFVIAA

-388 PDLQTIEKLLEIQ
+388 PDVQTIEKLLEIQ
-401 LRHRKTGN
+401 LRKRKTDSIN
-409 VKVKEIA
+409 IKEVA
-416 KCLQGRVAA
+416 KHLQGRVAA
-425 DVKMVVDVAAR
+425 DVKLLVDVAAR
-436 LAFRNHCIISTQIL
+436 LAFHNHCSISTQL
-450 LEATRTTPP
+450 LIEAVRTTPP
-459 SVSKAVL
+459 SVSKAVIE
-466 DEHLR
+466 EHLR
-471 IKEGFEKKQIEGKR
+471 IKEKFEQKQIEGKR

>member
-1 MTDMNLTN
+1 MNITN
-9 HDNKESL
+9 HDSKENL
-16 FTIKDRIRARRLFTE
+16 CTIEDRIRARKLFSE
-31 KEVIASALTII
+31 KETILSALAII

-49 KVNGKL
+49 KENGKL
-55 GYINIVTSNFVC
+55 GYINIVASNFVC
-67 PSKIGASNIA
+67 PSKIGHNNIA
-77 MIDSSIE
+77 MIDNSVEDS
-84 ENLSKRNPP
+84 LSEHYPP
-93 QCTNER
+93 QCTNENV
-99 ICQAPEYFHGK
+99 CQAPEYFHGK

-134 AINMD
+134 AINVD
-139 MLDESMRTLVLLKM
+139 MLDETMKTLVLLKM
-153 KRKPLLT
+153 KRKPLLV

-167 PSKGIM
+167 PSNEM
-173 DIIGKATEFQSE
+173 MTIICKATEYQPKV
-185 NRYQSLDELRTVLTR
+185 RYQSLEELRTALAR
-200 LSSFSANG
+200 QLSYYASDK
-208 NELRRNIRRGNGFDD
+208 ELHRNIRSGNGFAD
-223 IAGMDDLKEKIR
+223 IAGMEDLKEKIR
-235 YGIIDILNDSE
+235 YDIIDVLNESE

-279 MQCHFMY
+279 MQCHFIY

-317 LLFLDEVDSLL
+317 LLFLDEVDALL
-328 RSRCKQQNASES
+328 RTRTKQQNASES

-354 ETGVFVIAA
+354 EFGVFVIAA

-388 PDLQTIEKLLEIQ
+388 PDVQTIEKLLEIQ
-401 LRHRKTGN
+401 LSKRKTDSVN
-409 VKVKEIA
+409 IKDIA
-416 KCLQGRVAA
+416 TRLYGRVAA
-425 DVKMVVDVAAR
+425 DVKLIVDVAAR
-436 LAFRNHCIISTQIL
+436 LAFRNHCSISTQL
-450 LEATRTTPP
+450 LIEAVQTTPP
-459 SVSKAVL
+459 SISKAAL

-471 IKEGFEKKQIEGKR
+471 IKEKFEQKQIEGKR
-485 RRIGFQ
+485 RIGFQ

>member
-1 MTDMNLTN
+1 MNITN

-16 FTIKDRIRARRLFTE
+16 CTIKDRIRARKLFSE
-31 KEVIASALTII
+31 KETILSTLAII
-42 SLLEELH
+42 SLLDELH
-49 KVNGKL
+49 KVNRKL
-55 GYINIVTSNFVC
+55 GYINIVASNFVC
-67 PSKIGASNIA
+67 TSKIESNNIV
-77 MIDSSIE
+77 MIDNSID
-84 ENLSKRNPP
+84 ENLSEHYPP
-93 QCTNER
+93 QCTNENV
-99 ICQAPEYFHGK
+99 CQAPEYFHGK
-110 FTEASEVYAIGA
+110 FTELSEVYAIGA

-134 AINMD
+134 AINVD
-139 MLDESMRTLVLLKM
+139 MLDKTMRTLVLLKM
-153 KRKPLLT
+153 KRKPLLI
-160 PSLNGVN
+160 PSLNGLN
-167 PSKGIM
+167 PSNELM
-173 DIIGKATEFQSE
+173 TIIGKATEYQPE
-185 NRYQSLDELRTVLTR
+185 KRYQSLEDLRTAISR
-200 LSSFSANG
+200 QLSSSVKDK
-208 NELRRNIRRGNGFDD
+208 EQHRNIRRGNGFAD

-235 YGIIDILNDSE
+235 YDIIDVLNDAE

-317 LLFLDEVDSLL
+317 LLFLDEVDALL
-328 RSRCKQQNASES
+328 RTRTKQQNASES

-354 ETGVFVIAA
+354 ESGVFVIAA

-388 PDLQTIEKLLEIQ
+388 PDVQTIEKLLEIQ
-401 LRHRKTGN
+401 LRKRKTDSIN
-409 VKVKEIA
+409 IKEVA
-416 KCLQGRVAA
+416 KHLQGRVAA
-425 DVKMVVDVAAR
+425 DVKLLVDVAAR
-436 LAFRNHCIISTQIL
+436 LAFHNHCNISTQL
-450 LEATRTTPP
+450 LIEAVRTTPP
-459 SVSKAVL
+459 SVSKAVIE
-466 DEHLR
+466 EHLR
-471 IKEGFEKKQIEGKR
+471 IKDKFEQKQIEGKR

>member
-1 MTDMNLTN
+1 MNITN

-16 FTIKDRIRARRLFTE
+16 CTIKDRIRARKLFSE
-31 KEVIASALTII
+31 KETILSTLAII
-42 SLLEELH
+42 SLLDELH
-49 KVNGKL
+49 KENGKL
-55 GYINIVTSNFVC
+55 GYINIVASNFVC
-67 PSKIGASNIA
+67 TSKIESNNIV
-77 MIDSSIE
+77 MIDNSID
-84 ENLSKRNPP
+84 ENLSEHYPP
-93 QCTNER
+93 QCTNENV
-99 ICQAPEYFHGK
+99 CQAPEYFHGK
-110 FTEASEVYAIGA
+110 FTELSEVYAIGA

-134 AINMD
+134 AINVD
-139 MLDESMRTLVLLKM
+139 MLDTTMRTLVLLKM
-153 KRKPLLT
+153 KRKPLLI
-160 PSLNGVN
+160 PSLNGLN
-167 PSKGIM
+167 PSNELM
-173 DIIGKATEFQSE
+173 TIIGKATEYQPE
-185 NRYQSLDELRTVLTR
+185 KRYQSLEDLRTAISR
-200 LSSFSANG
+200 QLSSSVKDK
-208 NELRRNIRRGNGFDD
+208 EQHRNIRRGNGFAD

-235 YGIIDILNDSE
+235 YDIIDVLNDAE

-317 LLFLDEVDSLL
+317 LLFLDEVDALL
-328 RSRCKQQNASES
+328 RTRTKQQNASES

-354 ETGVFVIAA
+354 ESGVFVIAA

-388 PDLQTIEKLLEIQ
+388 PDVQTIEKLLEIQ
-401 LRHRKTGN
+401 LRKRKTDSIN
-409 VKVKEIA
+409 IKEVA
-416 KCLQGRVAA
+416 KHLQGRVAA
-425 DVKMVVDVAAR
+425 DVKLLVDVAAR
-436 LAFRNHCIISTQIL
+436 LAFRNHCNISTQL
-450 LEATRTTPP
+450 LIEAVRTTPP
-459 SVSKAVL
+459 SVSKAVIE
-466 DEHLR
+466 EHLR
-471 IKEGFEKKQIEGKR
+471 IKDKFEQKQIEGKR

>member
-1 MTDMNLTN
+1 MNISN
-9 HDNKESL
+9 YENKESL
-16 FTIKDRIRARRLFTE
+16 CTIKDRIRARKLFSE
-31 KEVIASALTII
+31 KETILSTLAII
-42 SLLEELH
+42 SLLDELH
-49 KVNGKL
+49 KVNRKS
-55 GYINIVTSNFVC
+55 GYINIAASNFVC
-67 PSKIGASNIA
+67 TSKIESNNIV
-77 MIDSSIE
+77 MIDNSID
-84 ENLSKRNPP
+84 ENLSEHYPP
-93 QCTNER
+93 QCTNENV
-99 ICQAPEYFHGK
+99 CQAPEYFHGK
-110 FTEASEVYAIGA
+110 FTELSEVYAIGA

-134 AINMD
+134 AINVD
-139 MLDESMRTLVLLKM
+139 MLDTTMRTLVLLKM
-153 KRKPLLT
+153 KRKPLLI
-160 PSLNGVN
+160 PSLNGLN
-167 PSKGIM
+167 PSNELM
-173 DIIGKATEFQSE
+173 TIIGKATEYQPE
-185 NRYQSLDELRTVLTR
+185 KRYQSLEDLRTAISR
-200 LSSFSANG
+200 QLSSSVKDK
-208 NELRRNIRRGNGFDD
+208 EQHRNIRRGNGFAD

-235 YGIIDILNDSE
+235 YDIIDVLNDSE

-317 LLFLDEVDSLL
+317 LLFLDEVDALL
-328 RSRCKQQNASES
+328 RTRTKQQNASES

-354 ETGVFVIAA
+354 ESGVFVIAA

-388 PDLQTIEKLLEIQ
+388 PDVQTIEKLLEIQ
-401 LRHRKTGN
+401 LRKRKTDSIN
-409 VKVKEIA
+409 IKEVA
-416 KCLQGRVAA
+416 KHLQGRVAA
-425 DVKMVVDVAAR
+425 DVKLLVDVAAR
-436 LAFRNHCIISTQIL
+436 LAFRNHCNISTQL
-450 LEATRTTPP
+450 LIEAVRTTPP
-459 SVSKAVL
+459 SVSKAVIE
-466 DEHLR
+466 EHLR
-471 IKEGFEKKQIEGKR
+471 IKEKFEQKQIEGKR

>member
-1 MTDMNLTN
+1 MNISN
-9 HDNKESL
+9 YDNKESIC
-16 FTIKDRIRARRLFTE
+16 TIKDRIRARKLFSE
-31 KEVIASALTII
+31 KETLLSALAII
-42 SLLEELH
+42 SLLDELH
-49 KVNGKL
+49 KVNRKS
-55 GYINIVTSNFVC
+55 GYINIAASNFVC
-67 PSKIGASNIA
+67 TSKIESNNIV
-77 MIDSSIE
+77 MIDNSID
-84 ENLSKRNPP
+84 ENLSEHYPP
-93 QCTNER
+93 QCTNENV
-99 ICQAPEYFHGK
+99 CQAPEYFHGK
-110 FTEASEVYAIGA
+110 FTELSEVYAIGA

-134 AINMD
+134 AINVD
-139 MLDESMRTLVLLKM
+139 MLDTTMRTLVLLKM
-153 KRKPLLT
+153 KRKPLLI
-160 PSLNGVN
+160 PSLNGLN
-167 PSKGIM
+167 PSNELM
-173 DIIGKATEFQSE
+173 TIIGKATEYQPE
-185 NRYQSLDELRTVLTR
+185 KRYQSLEDLRTAISRQLY
-200 LSSFSANG
+200 SSVKDK
-208 NELRRNIRRGNGFDD
+208 EQHLNICRGNGFAD

-235 YGIIDILNDSE
+235 YDIIDVLNDAE

-317 LLFLDEVDSLL
+317 LLFLDEVDALL
-328 RSRCKQQNASES
+328 RTRTKQQNASES

-354 ETGVFVIAA
+354 ESGVFVIAA

-388 PDLQTIEKLLEIQ
+388 PDVQTIEKLLEIQ
-401 LRHRKTGN
+401 LRKRKTDSIN
-409 VKVKEIA
+409 IKEVA
-416 KCLQGRVAA
+416 KHLQGRVAA
-425 DVKMVVDVAAR
+425 DVKLLVDVAAR
-436 LAFRNHCIISTQIL
+436 LAFRNHCNISTQL
-450 LEATRTTPP
+450 LIEAVRTTPP
-459 SVSKAVL
+459 SVSKAVIE
-466 DEHLR
+466 EHLR
-471 IKEGFEKKQIEGKR
+471 IKEKFEQKQIEGKR

>member
-1 MTDMNLTN
+1 MNISN
-9 HDNKESL
+9 YDNKESIC
-16 FTIKDRIRARRLFTE
+16 TIKDRIRARKLFSE
-31 KEVIASALTII
+31 KETLLSALAII
-42 SLLEELH
+42 SLLDGLH
-49 KVNGKL
+49 KENGKL
-55 GYINIVTSNFVC
+55 GYINIVASNFVC
-67 PSKIGASNIA
+67 TSKIESNNIV
-77 MIDSSIE
+77 MIDNSID
-84 ENLSKRNPP
+84 ENLSEHYPP
-93 QCTNER
+93 QCTNDNV
-99 ICQAPEYFHGK
+99 CQAPEYFHGK
-110 FTEASEVYAIGA
+110 FTELSEVYAIGA

-134 AINMD
+134 AINVD
-139 MLDESMRTLVLLKM
+139 MLDTTMRTLVLLKM
-153 KRKPLLT
+153 KRKPLLI
-160 PSLNGVN
+160 PSLNGLN
-167 PSKGIM
+167 PSNELM
-173 DIIGKATEFQSE
+173 TIIGKATEYQPE
-185 NRYQSLDELRTVLTR
+185 KRYQSLEDLRTAISR
-200 LSSFSANG
+200 QLSSSVKDK
-208 NELRRNIRRGNGFDD
+208 EQHRNIRRGNGFAD

-235 YGIIDILNDSE
+235 YDIIDVLNDAE

-317 LLFLDEVDSLL
+317 LLFLDEVDALL
-328 RSRCKQQNASES
+328 RTRTKQQNASES

-354 ETGVFVIAA
+354 ESGVFVIAA

-388 PDLQTIEKLLEIQ
+388 PDVQTIEKLLEIQ
-401 LRHRKTGN
+401 LRKRKTDSIN
-409 VKVKEIA
+409 IKEVA
-416 KCLQGRVAA
+416 KHLQGRVAA
-425 DVKMVVDVAAR
+425 DVKLLVDVAAR
-436 LAFRNHCIISTQIL
+436 LAFRNHCNISTQL
-450 LEATRTTPP
+450 LIEAVRTTPP
-459 SVSKAVL
+459 SVSKAVIE
-466 DEHLR
+466 EHLR
-471 IKEGFEKKQIEGKR
+471 IKEKFEQKQIEGKR

>member
-1 MTDMNLTN
+1 MNISN
-9 HDNKESL
+9 YDNKESL
-16 FTIKDRIRARRLFTE
+16 CTIKDRIRARKLFSE
-31 KEVIASALTII
+31 KETILSTLAII
-42 SLLEELH
+42 SLLDELH
-49 KVNGKL
+49 KENGKL
-55 GYINIVTSNFVC
+55 GYINIVASNFVC
-67 PSKIGASNIA
+67 TSKIESNNIV
-77 MIDSSIE
+77 MIDNSID
-84 ENLSKRNPP
+84 ENLSEHYPP
-93 QCTNER
+93 QCTNENV
-99 ICQAPEYFHGK
+99 CQAPEYFHGK
-110 FTEASEVYAIGA
+110 FTELSEVYAIGA

-134 AINMD
+134 AINVD
-139 MLDESMRTLVLLKM
+139 MLDTTMRTLVLLKM
-153 KRKPLLT
+153 KRKPLLI
-160 PSLNGVN
+160 PSLNGLN
-167 PSKGIM
+167 PSNELM
-173 DIIGKATEFQSE
+173 TIIGKATEYQPE
-185 NRYQSLDELRTVLTR
+185 KRYQSLEDLRTAISR
-200 LSSFSANG
+200 QLSSSVKDK
-208 NELRRNIRRGNGFDD
+208 EQHRNIRRGNGFAD

-235 YGIIDILNDSE
+235 YDIIEVLNDSE

-317 LLFLDEVDSLL
+317 LLFLDEVDALL
-328 RSRCKQQNASES
+328 RTRTKQQNASES

-354 ETGVFVIAA
+354 ESGVFVIAA

-388 PDLQTIEKLLEIQ
+388 PDVQTIEKLLEIQ
-401 LRHRKTGN
+401 LRKRKTDSIN
-409 VKVKEIA
+409 IKEVA
-416 KCLQGRVAA
+416 KHLQGRVAA
-425 DVKMVVDVAAR
+425 DVKLLVDVAAR
-436 LAFRNHCIISTQIL
+436 LAFRNHCNISTQL
-450 LEATRTTPP
+450 LIEAVRTTPP
-459 SVSKAVL
+459 SVSKAVIE
-466 DEHLR
+466 EHLR
-471 IKEGFEKKQIEGKR
+471 IKEKFEQKQIEGKR

>member
-1 MTDMNLTN
+1 MNISN
-9 HDNKESL
+9 YENKESL
-16 FTIKDRIRARRLFTE
+16 CTIKDRIRARKLFSE
-31 KEVIASALTII
+31 KETLLSTLAII
-42 SLLEELH
+42 SLLDELH

-55 GYINIVTSNFVC
+55 GYINIVASNFVC
-67 PSKIGASNIA
+67 TSKIESNNIV
-77 MIDSSIE
+77 MIDNSID
-84 ENLSKRNPP
+84 ENLSEHYPP
-93 QCTNER
+93 QCTNENV
-99 ICQAPEYFHGK
+99 CQAPEYFHGK
-110 FTEASEVYAIGA
+110 FTELSEVYAIGA

-134 AINMD
+134 AINVD
-139 MLDESMRTLVLLKM
+139 MLDTTMRTLVLLKM
-153 KRKPLLT
+153 KRKPLLI
-160 PSLNGVN
+160 PSLNGLN
-167 PSKGIM
+167 PSNEM
-173 DIIGKATEFQSE
+173 MTIIGKATEYQPE
-185 NRYQSLDELRTVLTR
+185 KRYQSLEELRTAISRQLY
-200 LSSFSANG
+200 SSVKDK
-208 NELRRNIRRGNGFDD
+208 EQHTNIRRGNGFAD

-235 YGIIDILNDSE
+235 YDIIDVLNDAE

-317 LLFLDEVDSLL
+317 LLFLDEVDALL
-328 RSRCKQQNASES
+328 RTRTKQQNASES

-354 ETGVFVIAA
+354 ESGVFVIAA

-378 RLERK
+378 RLEQK

-388 PDLQTIEKLLEIQ
+388 PDVQTIEKLLEIQ
-401 LRHRKTGN
+401 LRKRKTDSIN
-409 VKVKEIA
+409 IKEVA
-416 KCLQGRVAA
+416 KHLQGRVVA
-425 DVKMVVDVAAR
+425 DVKLLVDVAAR
-436 LAFRNHCIISTQIL
+436 LAFRNHCNISTQL
-450 LEATRTTPP
+450 LIEAVRTTPP
-459 SVSKAVL
+459 SVSKAVIE
-466 DEHLR
+466 EHLR
-471 IKEGFEKKQIEGKR
+471 IKEKFEQKQIEGKR

>member
-1 MTDMNLTN
+1 
-9 HDNKESL
+9 
-16 FTIKDRIRARRLFTE
+16 
-31 KEVIASALTII
+31 
-42 SLLEELH
+42 
-49 KVNGKL
+49 
-55 GYINIVTSNFVC
+55 
-67 PSKIGASNIA
+67 
-77 MIDSSIE
+77 MIDNSID
-84 ENLSKRNPP
+84 ENLSEHYPP
-93 QCTNER
+93 QCTNENV
-99 ICQAPEYFHGK
+99 CQAPEYFHGK
-110 FTEASEVYAIGA
+110 FTELSEVYAIGA

-134 AINMD
+134 AINVD
-139 MLDESMRTLVLLKM
+139 MLYTTMRTLVLLKM
-153 KRKPLLT
+153 KRKPLLI
-160 PSLNGVN
+160 PSLNGLN
-167 PSKGIM
+167 PSNELM
-173 DIIGKATEFQSE
+173 TIIGKATEYQPE
-185 NRYQSLDELRTVLTR
+185 KRYQSLEDLRTAISR
-200 LSSFSANG
+200 QLSSSVKDK
-208 NELRRNIRRGNGFDD
+208 EQHRNIRRGNGFAD

-235 YGIIDILNDSE
+235 YDIIDVLNDAE

-317 LLFLDEVDSLL
+317 LLFLDEVDALL
-328 RSRCKQQNASES
+328 RTRTKQQNASES

-354 ETGVFVIAA
+354 ESGVFVIAA

-388 PDLQTIEKLLEIQ
+388 PDVQTIEKLLEIQ
-401 LRHRKTGN
+401 LRKRKTDSIN
-409 VKVKEIA
+409 IKEVA
-416 KCLQGRVAA
+416 KHLQGRVAA
-425 DVKMVVDVAAR
+425 DVKLLVDVAAR
-436 LAFRNHCIISTQIL
+436 LAFRNHCNISTQL
-450 LEATRTTPP
+450 LIEAVRTTPP
-459 SVSKAVL
+459 SVSKAVIE
-466 DEHLR
+466 EHLR
-471 IKEGFEKKQIEGKR
+471 IKEKFEQKQIEGKR

>member
-1 MTDMNLTN
+1 MNISN
-9 HDNKESL
+9 YENKESL
-16 FTIKDRIRARRLFTE
+16 CTIKDRIRARKLFSE
-31 KEVIASALTII
+31 KETLLSALTII
-42 SLLEELH
+42 SLLDGLH
-49 KVNGKL
+49 KENGKL
-55 GYINIVTSNFVC
+55 GYINIVASNFAYT
-67 PSKIGASNIA
+67 SKIESNNIV
-77 MIDSSIE
+77 MIDYSVDDK
-84 ENLSKRNPP
+84 LSEHYPP
-93 QCTNER
+93 QRTNENV
-99 ICQAPEYFHGK
+99 CQAPEYFHGK
-110 FTEASEVYAIGA
+110 FTELSEVYAVGA

-134 AINMD
+134 AINVD
-139 MLDESMRTLVLLKM
+139 MLDTTMRTLVLLKM
-153 KRKPLLT
+153 KRKPLLI
-160 PSLNGVN
+160 PSLNGLN
-167 PSKGIM
+167 PSNELM
-173 DIIGKATEFQSE
+173 SIIGKATEYQPE
-185 NRYQSLDELRTVLTR
+185 KRYQSLEDLRTAISR
-200 LSSFSANG
+200 QLSSSVKDK
-208 NELRRNIRRGNGFDD
+208 EQHRNIRRGNGFAD

-235 YGIIDILNDSE
+235 YDIIDVLNDAE

-317 LLFLDEVDSLL
+317 LLFLDEVDALL
-328 RSRCKQQNASES
+328 RTRTKQQNASES

-354 ETGVFVIAA
+354 ESGVFVIAA

-388 PDLQTIEKLLEIQ
+388 PDVQTIEKLLEIQ
-401 LRHRKTGN
+401 LRKRKTDSIN
-409 VKVKEIA
+409 IKEVA
-416 KCLQGRVAA
+416 KHLQGRVAA
-425 DVKMVVDVAAR
+425 DVKLLVDVAAR
-436 LAFRNHCIISTQIL
+436 LAFRNHCNISTQL
-450 LEATRTTPP
+450 LIEAVRTTPP
-459 SVSKAVL
+459 SVSKAVIE
-466 DEHLR
+466 EHLR
-471 IKEGFEKKQIEGKR
+471 IKEKFEQKQIEGKR

>member
-1 MTDMNLTN
+1 MNISN
-9 HDNKESL
+9 YENKESL
-16 FTIKDRIRARRLFTE
+16 CTIKDRIRARKLFSE
-31 KEVIASALTII
+31 KETLLSALTII
-42 SLLEELH
+42 SLLDGLH
-49 KVNGKL
+49 KENGKL
-55 GYINIVTSNFVC
+55 GYINIVASNFAYT
-67 PSKIGASNIA
+67 SKIESNNIV
-77 MIDSSIE
+77 MIDYSVDDK
-84 ENLSKRNPP
+84 LSEHYPP
-93 QCTNER
+93 QCTNENV
-99 ICQAPEYFHGK
+99 CQAPEYFHGK
-110 FTEASEVYAIGA
+110 FTELSEVYAVGA

-134 AINMD
+134 AINVD
-139 MLDESMRTLVLLKM
+139 MLDTTMRTLVLLKM
-153 KRKPLLT
+153 KRKPLLI
-160 PSLNGVN
+160 PSLNGLN
-167 PSKGIM
+167 PSNELM
-173 DIIGKATEFQSE
+173 TIIGKATEYQPE
-185 NRYQSLDELRTVLTR
+185 KRYQSLEDLRTAISR
-200 LSSFSANG
+200 QLSSSVKDK
-208 NELRRNIRRGNGFDD
+208 EQHRNIRRGNGFAD

-235 YGIIDILNDSE
+235 YDIIDVLNDAE

-317 LLFLDEVDSLL
+317 LLFLDEVDALL
-328 RSRCKQQNASES
+328 RTRAKQQNASES

-354 ETGVFVIAA
+354 DAGVFVIAA

-383 YYIGV
+383 YFIGV
-388 PDLQTIEKLLEIQ
+388 PDMQTIEKLLEIQ
-401 LRHRKTGN
+401 LRKRKTDSIN
-409 VKVKEIA
+409 IKEVA
-416 KCLQGRVAA
+416 KHLQGRVAA
-425 DVKMVVDVAAR
+425 DVKLLVDVAAR
-436 LAFRNHCIISTQIL
+436 LAFRNHCNISTQL
-450 LEATRTTPP
+450 LIEAVRTTPP
-459 SVSKAVL
+459 SVSKAVIE
-466 DEHLR
+466 EHLR
-471 IKEGFEKKQIEGKR
+471 IKEKFEQKQIEGKR

>member
-1 MTDMNLTN
+1 MNITN

-16 FTIKDRIRARRLFTE
+16 CTIKDRIRARKLFSE
-31 KEVIASALTII
+31 KETIVSTLAII
-42 SLLEELH
+42 SLLDELH
-49 KVNGKL
+49 KVNRKL
-55 GYINIVTSNFVC
+55 GYINIVASNFVC
-67 PSKIGASNIA
+67 TSKIESNNIV
-77 MIDSSIE
+77 MIDNSID
-84 ENLSKRNPP
+84 ENLSEHYPP
-93 QCTNER
+93 QCTNENV
-99 ICQAPEYFHGK
+99 CQAPEYFHGK
-110 FTEASEVYAIGA
+110 FTELSEVYAIGA

-134 AINMD
+134 AINVD
-139 MLDESMRTLVLLKM
+139 MLDTTMRTLVLLKM
-153 KRKPLLT
+153 KRKPLLI
-160 PSLNGVN
+160 PSLNGLN
-167 PSKGIM
+167 PSNELM
-173 DIIGKATEFQSE
+173 TIIGKATEYQPE
-185 NRYQSLDELRTVLTR
+185 KRYQSLEDLRTAISR
-200 LSSFSANG
+200 QLSSSVKDK
-208 NELRRNIRRGNGFDD
+208 ELHRNIHRGNGFAD

-235 YGIIDILNDSE
+235 YDIIDVLNDSE
-246 RAKELGIT
+246 RAKGLGIT

-317 LLFLDEVDSLL
+317 LLFLDEVDALL
-328 RSRCKQQNASES
+328 RTRTKQQNASES

-354 ETGVFVIAA
+354 ESSVFVIAA

-388 PDLQTIEKLLEIQ
+388 PDVQTIEKLLEIQ
-401 LRHRKTGN
+401 LRKRKTDSIN
-409 VKVKEIA
+409 IKEVA
-416 KCLQGRVAA
+416 KHLQGRVAA
-425 DVKMVVDVAAR
+425 DVKLLVDVAAR
-436 LAFRNHCIISTQIL
+436 LAFHNHCNISTQL
-450 LEATRTTPP
+450 LIEAIRTTPP
-459 SVSKAVL
+459 SVSKAVIE
-466 DEHLR
+466 EHLH
-471 IKEGFEKKQIEGKR
+471 IKEKIEQKQIEGKR
-485 RRIGFQ
+485 RKIGFQ

>member
-1 MTDMNLTN
+1 MNISN
-9 HDNKESL
+9 YENKESL
-16 FTIKDRIRARRLFTE
+16 CTIKDRIRARKLFSE
-31 KEVIASALTII
+31 KETILSTLAII
-42 SLLEELH
+42 SLLDELH
-49 KVNGKL
+49 KVNRKS
-55 GYINIVTSNFVC
+55 GYINIAASNFVC
-67 PSKIGASNIA
+67 TSKIESNNIV
-77 MIDSSIE
+77 MIDNSID
-84 ENLSKRNPP
+84 ENLSEHYPP
-93 QCTNER
+93 QCTNENV
-99 ICQAPEYFHGK
+99 CQAPEYFHGK
-110 FTEASEVYAIGA
+110 FTELSEVYAIGA

-134 AINMD
+134 AINVD
-139 MLDESMRTLVLLKM
+139 MLDTTMRTLVLLKM
-153 KRKPLLT
+153 KRKPLLI
-160 PSLNGVN
+160 PSLNGLN
-167 PSKGIM
+167 PSNELM
-173 DIIGKATEFQSE
+173 TIIGKATEYQPE
-185 NRYQSLDELRTVLTR
+185 KRYQSLEDLRTAISR
-200 LSSFSANG
+200 QLSSSVKDK
-208 NELRRNIRRGNGFDD
+208 EQHRNIRRGNGFAD

-235 YGIIDILNDSE
+235 YDIIDVLNDAE

-317 LLFLDEVDSLL
+317 LLFLDEVDALL
-328 RSRCKQQNASES
+328 RTRTKQQNASES

-354 ETGVFVIAA
+354 ESGVFVIAA

-388 PDLQTIEKLLEIQ
+388 PDVQTIEKLLEIQ
-401 LRHRKTGN
+401 LRKRKTDSIN
-409 VKVKEIA
+409 IKEVA
-416 KCLQGRVAA
+416 KHLQGRVAA
-425 DVKMVVDVAAR
+425 DVKLLVDVAAR
-436 LAFRNHCIISTQIL
+436 LAFRNHCNISTQL
-450 LEATRTTPP
+450 LIEAVRTTPP
-459 SVSKAVL
+459 SVSKAVIE
-466 DEHLR
+466 EHLR
-471 IKEGFEKKQIEGKR
+471 IK
-485 RRIGFQ
+485 

>member
-1 MTDMNLTN
+1 MNISN
-9 HDNKESL
+9 YDNKESIC
-16 FTIKDRIRARRLFTE
+16 TIKDRIRARKLFSE
-31 KEVIASALTII
+31 KETLLSALAII
-42 SLLEELH
+42 SLLDGLH
-49 KVNGKL
+49 KENGKL
-55 GYINIVTSNFVC
+55 GYINIVASNFVC
-67 PSKIGASNIA
+67 TSKIESNNIV
-77 MIDSSIE
+77 MIDNSID
-84 ENLSKRNPP
+84 ENLSEHYPP
-93 QCTNER
+93 QCTNENV
-99 ICQAPEYFHGK
+99 CQAPEYFHGK
-110 FTEASEVYAIGA
+110 FTELSEVYAIGA

-134 AINMD
+134 AINVD
-139 MLDESMRTLVLLKM
+139 MLYTTMRTLVLLKM
-153 KRKPLLT
+153 KRKPLLI
-160 PSLNGVN
+160 PSLNGLN
-167 PSKGIM
+167 PSNELM
-173 DIIGKATEFQSE
+173 TIIGKATEYQPE
-185 NRYQSLDELRTVLTR
+185 KRYQSLEDLRTAISR
-200 LSSFSANG
+200 QLSSSVKDK
-208 NELRRNIRRGNGFDD
+208 EQHRNIRRGNGFAD

-235 YGIIDILNDSE
+235 YDIIDVLNDAE

-317 LLFLDEVDSLL
+317 LLFLDEVDALL
-328 RSRCKQQNASES
+328 RTRTKQQNASES

-354 ETGVFVIAA
+354 ESGVFVIAA

-388 PDLQTIEKLLEIQ
+388 PDVQTIEKLLEIQ
-401 LRHRKTGN
+401 LRKRKTDSIN
-409 VKVKEIA
+409 IKEVA
-416 KCLQGRVAA
+416 KHLQGRVAA
-425 DVKMVVDVAAR
+425 DVKLLVDVAAR
-436 LAFRNHCIISTQIL
+436 LAFRNHCNISTQL
-450 LEATRTTPP
+450 LIEAVRTTPP
-459 SVSKAVL
+459 SVSKAVIE
-466 DEHLR
+466 EHLR
-471 IKEGFEKKQIEGKR
+471 IKEKFEQKQIEGKR

>member
-1 MTDMNLTN
+1 MNISN
-9 HDNKESL
+9 YDNKESIC
-16 FTIKDRIRARRLFTE
+16 TIKDRIRARKLFSE
-31 KEVIASALTII
+31 KETLLSALAII
-42 SLLEELH
+42 SLLDELH
-49 KVNGKL
+49 KVNRKL
-55 GYINIVTSNFVC
+55 GYINIVASNFVC
-67 PSKIGASNIA
+67 TSKIESNNIV
-77 MIDSSIE
+77 MIDNSID
-84 ENLSKRNPP
+84 ENLSEHYPP
-93 QCTNER
+93 QCTNENV
-99 ICQAPEYFHGK
+99 CQAPEYFHGK
-110 FTEASEVYAIGA
+110 FTELSEVYAIGA

-134 AINMD
+134 AINVD
-139 MLDESMRTLVLLKM
+139 MLDKTMRTLVLLKM
-153 KRKPLLT
+153 KRKPLLI
-160 PSLNGVN
+160 PSLNGLN
-167 PSKGIM
+167 PSNELM
-173 DIIGKATEFQSE
+173 TIIGKATEYQPE
-185 NRYQSLDELRTVLTR
+185 KRYQSLEDLRTAISR
-200 LSSFSANG
+200 QLSSSVKDK
-208 NELRRNIRRGNGFDD
+208 EQHRNIRRGNGFVD

-235 YGIIDILNDSE
+235 YDIIDVLNDAE

-304 ARLFEEAREKSPT
+304 ARLFEEAREKSLT
-317 LLFLDEVDSLL
+317 LLFLDEVDALL
-328 RSRCKQQNASES
+328 RTRTKQQNASES

-354 ETGVFVIAA
+354 ESGVFVISA

-388 PDLQTIEKLLEIQ
+388 PDVQTIEKLLEIQ
-401 LRHRKTGN
+401 LRKRKTDSIN
-409 VKVKEIA
+409 IKEVA
-416 KCLQGRVAA
+416 KHLQGRVAA
-425 DVKMVVDVAAR
+425 DVKLLVDVAAR
-436 LAFRNHCIISTQIL
+436 LAFRNHCNISTQL
-450 LEATRTTPP
+450 LIEAVRTTPP
-459 SVSKAVL
+459 SVSKAVIE
-466 DEHLR
+466 EHLR
-471 IKEGFEKKQIEGKR
+471 IKEKFEQKQIEGKR

>member
-1 MTDMNLTN
+1 MNISN
-9 HDNKESL
+9 YENKESL
-16 FTIKDRIRARRLFTE
+16 CTIKDRIRARKLFSE
-31 KEVIASALTII
+31 KETLLSALTII
-42 SLLEELH
+42 LLLDGLH
-49 KVNGKL
+49 KENGKL
-55 GYINIVTSNFVC
+55 GYINIVASNFAYT
-67 PSKIGASNIA
+67 SKIESNYIV
-77 MIDSSIE
+77 MIDYSVDDK
-84 ENLSKRNPP
+84 LSEHYPP
-93 QCTNER
+93 QCTNENV
-99 ICQAPEYFHGK
+99 CQAPEYFHGK
-110 FTEASEVYAIGA
+110 FTELSEVYAVGA

-134 AINMD
+134 AINVD
-139 MLDESMRTLVLLKM
+139 MLDTTMRTLVLLKM
-153 KRKPLLT
+153 KRKPLLI
-160 PSLNGVN
+160 PSLNGLN
-167 PSKGIM
+167 PSNELM
-173 DIIGKATEFQSE
+173 TIIGKATEYQPE
-185 NRYQSLDELRTVLTR
+185 KRYQSLEDLRTAISR
-200 LSSFSANG
+200 QLSSSVKDK
-208 NELRRNIRRGNGFDD
+208 EQHRNIRRGNGFAD

-235 YGIIDILNDSE
+235 YDIIDVLNDAG

-317 LLFLDEVDSLL
+317 LLFLDEVDALL
-328 RSRCKQQNASES
+328 RTRAKQQNASES

-354 ETGVFVIAA
+354 DAGVFVIAA

-383 YYIGV
+383 YFIGV
-388 PDLQTIEKLLEIQ
+388 PDMQTIEKLLEIQ
-401 LRHRKTGN
+401 LRKRKTDSIN
-409 VKVKEIA
+409 IKEVA
-416 KCLQGRVAA
+416 KHLQGRVAA
-425 DVKMVVDVAAR
+425 DVKLLVDVAAR
-436 LAFRNHCIISTQIL
+436 LAFRNHCNISTQL
-450 LEATRTTPP
+450 LIEAVRTTPP
-459 SVSKAVL
+459 SVSKAVIE
-466 DEHLR
+466 EHLR
-471 IKEGFEKKQIEGKR
+471 IKEKFEQKQIEGKR

>member
-1 MTDMNLTN
+1 MNISN
-9 HDNKESL
+9 YENKESL
-16 FTIKDRIRARRLFTE
+16 CTIKDRIRARKLFSE
-31 KEVIASALTII
+31 KETLLSALTII
-42 SLLEELH
+42 SLLDGLH
-49 KVNGKL
+49 KENGKL
-55 GYINIVTSNFVC
+55 GYINIVASNFAYT
-67 PSKIGASNIA
+67 SKIESNYIV
-77 MIDSSIE
+77 MIDYSVDDK
-84 ENLSKRNPP
+84 LSEHYPP
-93 QCTNER
+93 QCTNENV
-99 ICQAPEYFHGK
+99 CQAPEYFHGK
-110 FTEASEVYAIGA
+110 FTELSEVYAVGA

-134 AINMD
+134 AINVD
-139 MLDESMRTLVLLKM
+139 MLDTTMRTLVLLKM
-153 KRKPLLT
+153 KHKPLLI
-160 PSLNGVN
+160 PSLNGLN
-167 PSKGIM
+167 PSNELM
-173 DIIGKATEFQSE
+173 TIIGKATEYQPE
-185 NRYQSLDELRTVLTR
+185 KRYQSLKDLRTAISR
-200 LSSFSANG
+200 QLSSSVKDK
-208 NELRRNIRRGNGFDD
+208 EQHRNIRRGNGFAD

-235 YGIIDILNDSE
+235 YDIIDVLNDAE

-317 LLFLDEVDSLL
+317 LLFLDEVDALL
-328 RSRCKQQNASES
+328 RTRAKQQNASES

-354 ETGVFVIAA
+354 DAGVFVIAA

-383 YYIGV
+383 YFIGV
-388 PDLQTIEKLLEIQ
+388 PDMQTIEKLLEIQ
-401 LRHRKTGN
+401 LRKRKTDSIN
-409 VKVKEIA
+409 IKEVA
-416 KCLQGRVAA
+416 KHLQGRVAA
-425 DVKMVVDVAAR
+425 DVKLLVDVAAR
-436 LAFRNHCIISTQIL
+436 LAFRNHCNISTQL
-450 LEATRTTPP
+450 LIEAVRTTPP
-459 SVSKAVL
+459 SVSKAVIE
-466 DEHLR
+466 EHLR
-471 IKEGFEKKQIEGKR
+471 IKEKFEQKQIEGKR

>member
-1 MTDMNLTN
+1 MNISN
-9 HDNKESL
+9 YDNKESIC
-16 FTIKDRIRARRLFTE
+16 TIKDRLRARKLFSE
-31 KEVIASALTII
+31 KETLLSTLAII
-42 SLLEELH
+42 SLLDELH
-49 KVNGKL
+49 KVNRKL
-55 GYINIVTSNFVC
+55 GYINIVASNFVC
-67 PSKIGASNIA
+67 TSKIESNNIV
-77 MIDSSIE
+77 MIDNSID
-84 ENLSKRNPP
+84 ENLSEHYPP
-93 QCTNER
+93 QCTNENV
-99 ICQAPEYFHGK
+99 CQAPEYFHGK
-110 FTEASEVYAIGA
+110 FTELSEVYAIGA

-134 AINMD
+134 AINVD
-139 MLDESMRTLVLLKM
+139 MLDKTMRTLVLLKM
-153 KRKPLLT
+153 KRKPLLI
-160 PSLNGVN
+160 PSLNGLN
-167 PSKGIM
+167 PSNELM
-173 DIIGKATEFQSE
+173 TIIGKATEYQPE
-185 NRYQSLDELRTVLTR
+185 KRYQSLEDLWTAISRQ
-200 LSSFSANG
+200 LSSSVKDK
-208 NELRRNIRRGNGFDD
+208 EQHRNIRRGNGFAD

-235 YGIIDILNDSE
+235 YDIIDVLNDAE

-317 LLFLDEVDSLL
+317 LLFLDEVDALL
-328 RSRCKQQNASES
+328 RTRTKQQNASES

-354 ETGVFVIAA
+354 ESGVFVIAA

-388 PDLQTIEKLLEIQ
+388 PDVQTIEKLLEIQ
-401 LRHRKTGN
+401 LRKRKTDSIN
-409 VKVKEIA
+409 IKEVA
-416 KCLQGRVAA
+416 KHLQGRVAA
-425 DVKMVVDVAAR
+425 DVKLLVDVAAR
-436 LAFRNHCIISTQIL
+436 LAFRNHCNISTQL
-450 LEATRTTPP
+450 LIEAVRTTPP
-459 SVSKAVL
+459 SVSKAVIE
-466 DEHLR
+466 EHLR
-471 IKEGFEKKQIEGKR
+471 IKEKFEQKQIEGKR

>member
-1 MTDMNLTN
+1 MNITN

-16 FTIKDRIRARRLFTE
+16 CTIKDRIRARKLFSE
-31 KEVIASALTII
+31 KETILSTLAII
-42 SLLEELH
+42 SLLDELH
-49 KVNGKL
+49 KENGKL
-55 GYINIVTSNFVC
+55 GYINIVASNFVC
-67 PSKIGASNIA
+67 TSKIESNNIV
-77 MIDSSIE
+77 MIDNSID
-84 ENLSKRNPP
+84 ENLSEHYPP
-93 QCTNER
+93 QCTNENV
-99 ICQAPEYFHGK
+99 CQAPEYFHGK
-110 FTEASEVYAIGA
+110 FTELSEVYAIGA

-134 AINMD
+134 AINVD
-139 MLDESMRTLVLLKM
+139 MLDKTMRTLVLLKM
-153 KRKPLLT
+153 KRKPLLI
-160 PSLNGVN
+160 PSLNGLN
-167 PSKGIM
+167 PSNELM
-173 DIIGKATEFQSE
+173 TIIGKATEYQPE
-185 NRYQSLDELRTVLTR
+185 KRYQSLEDLRTAISR
-200 LSSFSANG
+200 QLSSSVKDK
-208 NELRRNIRRGNGFDD
+208 EQHRNIRRGNGFAD

-235 YGIIDILNDSE
+235 YDIIDVLNDAE

-317 LLFLDEVDSLL
+317 LLFLDEVDALL
-328 RSRCKQQNASES
+328 RTRTKQQNASES

-354 ETGVFVIAA
+354 ESGVFVIAA

-388 PDLQTIEKLLEIQ
+388 PDVQTIEKLLEIQ
-401 LRHRKTGN
+401 LRKRKTDSIN
-409 VKVKEIA
+409 IKEVA
-416 KCLQGRVAA
+416 KHLQGRVAA
-425 DVKMVVDVAAR
+425 DVKLLVDVAAR
-436 LAFRNHCIISTQIL
+436 LAFRNHYNISTQL
-450 LEATRTTPP
+450 LIEAVRTTPP
-459 SVSKAVL
+459 SVSKAVIE
-466 DEHLR
+466 EHLR
-471 IKEGFEKKQIEGKR
+471 IKEKFEQKQIEGKR

>member
-1 MTDMNLTN
+1 MNITN

-16 FTIKDRIRARRLFTE
+16 CTIKDRIRARKLFSE
-31 KEVIASALTII
+31 KETILSTLAII
-42 SLLEELH
+42 SLLDELH
-49 KVNGKL
+49 KVNRKL
-55 GYINIVTSNFVC
+55 GYINIVASNFVC
-67 PSKIGASNIA
+67 TSKIESNNIV
-77 MIDSSIE
+77 MIDNSID
-84 ENLSKRNPP
+84 ENLSEHYPP
-93 QCTNER
+93 QCTNENV
-99 ICQAPEYFHGK
+99 CQAPEYFHGK
-110 FTEASEVYAIGA
+110 FTELSEVYAIGA

-134 AINMD
+134 AINVD
-139 MLDESMRTLVLLKM
+139 MLDTTMRTLVLLKM
-153 KRKPLLT
+153 KRKPLLI
-160 PSLNGVN
+160 PSLNGLN
-167 PSKGIM
+167 PSNELM
-173 DIIGKATEFQSE
+173 TIIGKATEYQPE
-185 NRYQSLDELRTVLTR
+185 KRYQSLEDLRTAISRQLY
-200 LSSFSANG
+200 SSVKDK
-208 NELRRNIRRGNGFDD
+208 EQYRNICRGNGFAD

-235 YGIIDILNDSE
+235 YDIIDVLNDSE

-317 LLFLDEVDSLL
+317 LLFLDEVDALL
-328 RSRCKQQNASES
+328 RTRTKQQNASES

-354 ETGVFVIAA
+354 ESGVFVIAA

-388 PDLQTIEKLLEIQ
+388 PDVQTIEKLLEIQ
-401 LRHRKTGN
+401 LRKRKTDSIN
-409 VKVKEIA
+409 IKEVA
-416 KCLQGRVAA
+416 KHLQGRVAA
-425 DVKMVVDVAAR
+425 DVKLLVDVAAR
-436 LAFRNHCIISTQIL
+436 LAFHNHCSISTQL
-450 LEATRTTPP
+450 LIEAVRTTPP
-459 SVSKAVL
+459 SVSKAVIE
-466 DEHLR
+466 EHLH
-471 IKEGFEKKQIEGKR
+471 IKEKFEQKQIEGKR